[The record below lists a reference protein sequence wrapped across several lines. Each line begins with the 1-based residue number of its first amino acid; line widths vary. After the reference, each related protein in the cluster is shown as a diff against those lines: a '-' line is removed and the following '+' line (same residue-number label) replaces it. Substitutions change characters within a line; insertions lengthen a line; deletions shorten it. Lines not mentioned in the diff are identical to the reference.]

1 MDVEFSARAW
11 ADFLY
16 WVGNDTRMLKR
27 LVRVIEDARRDPFSG
42 IGKPEPLRGNLSGLW
57 SRRIDREHRLV
68 YAVNDETLLIHSC
81 RYHYDR
87 NG

>member
-16 WVGNDTRMLKR
+16 WVGNDTKMLKR
-27 LVRVIEDARRDPFSG
+27 LARVVEDARRDPFSG

-68 YAVNDETLLIHSC
+68 YAVSDGTLLIHSC